1 MYKDASTNKNSNL
14 YKALVEINEENIENY
29 LNGDNDNNF
38 SEHSD
43 ERMISILKRILTQ
56 NENNSKWHS

>member
-1 MYKDASTNKNSNL
+1 LYKDASTNKNSNL

>member
-1 MYKDASTNKNSNL
+1 MYKDAPTNKNSNL